1 MTSLELVTV
10 SAVKPS
16 AAPSSA
22 PAPAGGIPTNGNKWA
37 FTYTPYDANGGC
49 LDAGTVATQVAA
61 IAAKGFTTLR
71 LYGTDCSTLSSVGPA
86 ARANGMKLI
95 LGIFIKSDG
104 IAAAQSQVTDI
115 TAWGSAGNWDLVVMA
130 VVGNEA
136 LQDGYCDAPS
146 LAAFVTSCRAAFV
159 GAGLPSTVPITTA
172 EPVSSWGA
180 NTAAL
185 CPVVDVVGVNIETF
199 FDGKVV
205 AANAGSFVLQMFE
218 QVANFCPGK
227 PYYNLESGWPSSG
240 GDNGASV
247 ASPEAQAAAMADIAA
262 KAGNQ
267 TVMFSF
273 QNDAWKPSG
282 VDQFFGCLDLF

>member
-1 MTSLELVTV
+1 MEVVTV

-16 AAPSSA
+16 ATPSQSP
-22 PAPAGGIPTNGNKWA
+22 PATGGGIPTNGNKWA
-37 FTYTPYDANGGC
+37 FTYTPYDSSGAC

-86 ARANGMKLI
+86 ARANGLKLI

-104 IAAAQSQVTDI
+104 IGAAQSQVGDI
-115 TAWGSAGNWDLVVMA
+115 TSWGSAGNWDLVVMV

-146 LAAFVTSCRAAFV
+146 LAAFVQSARASIV
-159 GAGLPSTVPITTA
+159 GAGLPSSVPFTTA
-172 EPVSSWGA
+172 EPVASWGA
-180 NTAAL
+180 HTADL

-199 FDGKVV
+199 FDGGVV
-205 AANAGSFVLQMFE
+205 AANAGDFVLQMFE
-218 QVANFCPGK
+218 QVVNFCPGK
-227 PYYNLESGWPSSG
+227 AYYNLESGWPSSG

-262 KAGNQ
+262 KAGDK

-273 QNDAWKPSG
+273 QNDAWKPAG
-282 VDQFFGCLDLF
+282 VDQFFGCLDVF